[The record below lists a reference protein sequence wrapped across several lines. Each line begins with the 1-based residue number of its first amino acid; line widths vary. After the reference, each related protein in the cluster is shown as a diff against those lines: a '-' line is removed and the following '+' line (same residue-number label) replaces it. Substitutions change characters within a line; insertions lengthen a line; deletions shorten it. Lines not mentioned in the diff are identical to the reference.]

1 MSRKKKEKSDRVK
14 NVELME
20 KKLPEIIRVCD
31 DSELRAKEKNLQQ
44 SLQSF
49 ESSSI
54 QEDNK
59 NARITLLESSKLLGH
74 LTIDLED
81 SELKRKDD
89 EDLEKEEF
97 SSDSEQFEEKVP
109 KKKKRKVIDSDKKS
123 EKPFEILPW
132 GEDEDEAVVKQPQS
146 MLSILTDISKIAKK
160 PNVFNFKLSRKIT
173 AAGEL
178 KETKTNPFDELL

>member
-109 KKKKRKVIDSDKKS
+109 KKKEEESHR
-123 EKPFEILPW
+123 
-132 GEDEDEAVVKQPQS
+132 Q
-146 MLSILTDISKIAKK
+146 
-160 PNVFNFKLSRKIT
+160 
-173 AAGEL
+173 
-178 KETKTNPFDELL
+178 